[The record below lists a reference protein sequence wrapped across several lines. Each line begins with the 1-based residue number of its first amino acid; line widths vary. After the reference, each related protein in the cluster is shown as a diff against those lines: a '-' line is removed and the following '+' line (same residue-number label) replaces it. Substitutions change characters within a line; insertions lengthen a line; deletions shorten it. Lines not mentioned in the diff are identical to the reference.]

1 MDMQQ
6 IISGPLVPETMTHA
20 IEVAGFNLDWLLSA
34 GLGIAILMFFVK
46 EGWEWVKKRQ
56 DNNRKMQVYKRV
68 IAQECAYLRTYSSH
82 LHMISENVRPV
93 AAGYEVITEPSGRKR
108 LIILN
113 EMGRR
118 QSSIALPSVG
128 TSNVER
134 LIIETGYIDPK
145 FSESVSILVD
155 VIFEMSALRDKIID
169 SASPSFAASKA
180 IEMEFLW
187 TKTKNQT
194 SYWMNQLN
202 IIIDKCEY
210 KGKPKK

>member
-1 MDMQQ
+1 
-6 IISGPLVPETMTHA
+6 
-20 IEVAGFNLDWLLSA
+20 
-34 GLGIAILMFFVK
+34 
-46 EGWEWVKKRQ
+46 
-56 DNNRKMQVYKRV
+56 
-68 IAQECAYLRTYSSH
+68 
-82 LHMISENVRPV
+82 MISENVRPV

-113 EMGRR
+113 EMGRK
-118 QSSIALPSVG
+118 QSSIALPSVS

-155 VIFEMSALRDKIID
+155 LIFEMSAVRDQIID

-187 TKTKNQT
+187 VKTNKQT
-194 SYWMNQLN
+194 QYWMDQLN